1 MSSFRMSSHGCRDH
15 SNEYSTDSSTKCNYD
30 DYISYDH
37 DYYEKAAGDSCSSDA
52 ATIQVSPLHD
62 PKGFGDYRI
71 KKHVYQFDNNDMYEG
86 PIVDGLPHGHGVT
99 RFHDGS
105 TYVGYYNQGKREDAD
120 GELYYR
126 SGRLQYQ
133 GGFLND
139 DRNGFGTFYW
149 GMYS

>member
-1 MSSFRMSSHGCRDH
+1 MSKRSDH
-15 SNEYSTDSSTKCNYD
+15 STDRSTNYD

-37 DYYEKAAGDSCSSDA
+37 DYYEKAAGDICSSDA
-52 ATIQVSPLHD
+52 AIIEVSPLHSPEGNVD
-62 PKGFGDYRI
+62 
-71 KKHVYQFDNNDMYEG
+71 KKIYQFDNNDMYEG